1 MWLTPPSLLG
11 EYRYDMSIFPVINRI
26 FYGKGWCVK
35 ITPLLHLYVRV
46 ECVMVWN
53 TCFDFSTLGNK
64 ILQRH
69 QLCFYTKE
77 NLYED
82 GSNHFYPILCHIDL
96 FVVIIFCSGESFW
109 TSINKIYKYFVINR
123 NQSVSAWVNLING
136 AIEWR

>member
-69 QLCFYTKE
+69 QLCFFIPRKIFMRKVQTI
-77 NLYED
+77 
-82 GSNHFYPILCHIDL
+82 SIVLCHIDHL
-96 FVVIIFCSGESFW
+96 VVTIFCSGESFW

-136 AIEWR
+136 AM